1 MFMVNVMVV
10 VVMVVVWKSNG
21 GVKYSVRLKKRV

>member
-1 MFMVNVMVV
+1 MFMVNVMVN
-10 VVMVVVWKSNG
+10 VMVVVWKSNG

>member
-1 MFMVNVMVV
+1 MFMVNVMVN
-10 VVMVVVWKSNG
+10 VMVVVWKSSG

>member
-10 VVMVVVWKSNG
+10 NVVWKSNG